1 MIKFRYLLI
10 VFLFNFFLKSAYSQS
25 CTENSNN
32 TGSCTGPLNVTSTS
46 STVTNSGT
54 ISLAGTASVT
64 GIYNTGNSNTIT
76 NSNTISGTI
85 SPTGSASI
93 RGIDN
98 TGSSNTITNSNTINV
113 TGSGNQAYAYGIS
126 YSGSNNTV
134 TNSGTINSINTGS
147 NASGNTYGML
157 DTGSSNTSQNS
168 GVINVTTSVAK
179 GQGMYSNGA
188 NSTNI
193 NSGTINVTG
202 TTGAARGFYVDNINN
217 TFTNSGSGSINAT
230 STSSEGYA
238 ISNNASNLTLSNSGT
253 LSGTSTSSSGY
264 AINNNGSN
272 LTFSNS
278 GTLSGTSTS
287 SFAVGFRD
295 RTGGSTTVNSGTIT
309 GTSTSGA
316 GYGLYL
322 TGNNATITNS
332 STGTITGSTASII
345 NTGTGIT
352 ITNSGT
358 ITGGTDSINNSGV
371 INLTLNQ
378 GSKLIGTITNSGTLN
393 ITSNVGAAKSY
404 AYSGTVTSLTDSNN
418 RPSAL
423 GSAVAINI
431 GSMEVSG
438 ENLYQKTA
446 NITDAI
452 DRNVKNNKDTWVEP
466 YYSES
471 TRDSGGDSSQIR
483 KFKNNKQGINAG
495 FKVENSATPSQIIFN
510 VDQTK
515 NNIDSSEH
523 VINSNGVMIGLMAP
537 TYTQYE
543 GFDVSV
549 KGLVGYANSKTD
561 RKILDNTSSTGER
574 TLTGEYDSYY
584 AVVGSTLSKNYNL
597 DKDLNANLTLGV
609 DLTSEFRDSY
619 SENLYFKYSS
629 LDLVQ
634 LQPRIQSEFIK
645 TTGKDSN
652 VFLTAGVGA
661 REVLSG
667 KTQKYSMNNTGV
679 SFTTPNSGDYYASLA
694 AGTNMNV
701 AANVNFYA
709 LVSAKMSD
717 KDTETY
723 QASIGL
729 KGTF

>member
-1 MIKFRYLLI
+1 MFKLRYLLI
-10 VFLFNFFLKSAYSQS
+10 VFLFNFFLKNAYSADCKINES
-25 CTENSNN
+25 N
-32 TGSCTGPLNVTSTS
+32 TGPCTGPLNVTVSDQTITNSGAISLTGSTASTGYKGIFSTGSRNIITNLNTINVAVTSTAYSYALQYS
-46 STVTNSGT
+46 SGSDNEGINTGTITATSVDNHGLGLVNSSQALTTNLSIGSSNLKFTNSGT
-54 ISLAGTASVT
+54 IRATSINSRGMAVLNENTLTLTNT
-64 GIYNTGNSNTIT
+64 GILIGES
-76 NSNTISGTI
+76 
-85 SPTGSASI
+85 
-93 RGIDN
+93 
-98 TGSSNTITNSNTINV
+98 
-113 TGSGNQAYAYGIS
+113 
-126 YSGSNNTV
+126 
-134 TNSGTINSINTGS
+134 
-147 NASGNTYGML
+147 
-157 DTGSSNTSQNS
+157 
-168 GVINVTTSVAK
+168 
-179 GQGMYSNGA
+179 
-188 NSTNI
+188 
-193 NSGTINVTG
+193 TG
-202 TTGAARGFYVDNINN
+202 TSPGWDGVGIYDRFGDS
-217 TFTNSGSGSINAT
+217 TFI
-230 STSSEGYA
+230 
-238 ISNNASNLTLSNSGT
+238 
-253 LSGTSTSSSGY
+253 
-264 AINNNGSN
+264 
-272 LTFSNS
+272 
-278 GTLSGTSTS
+278 
-287 SFAVGFRD
+287 
-295 RTGGSTTVNSGTIT
+295 NSGTIT
-309 GTSTSGA
+309 GTSASVA
-316 GYGLYL
+316 RFGYGIQLAS
-322 TGNNATITNS
+322 TVQNSTITNS
-332 STGTITGSTASII
+332 GTITGSTAGII
-345 NTGTGIT
+345 NLGTGIT

-358 ITGGTDSINNSGV
+358 ITGGTNSINNSGV

-483 KFKNNKQGINAG
+483 QFKNNKQGFNAG
-495 FKVENSATPSQIIFN
+495 FKAENSATPLQVIFN

-523 VINSNGVMIGLMAP
+523 IINSDGVMIGLVAP
-537 TYTQYE
+537 SYAKYE

-561 RKILDNTSSTGER
+561 RKILDNTTTTGAR

-584 AVVGSTLSKNYNL
+584 ALVGSALSKNYNL

-619 SENLYFKYSS
+619 SENLYFKYNS

-709 LVSAKMSD
+709 LVSAKMSER
-717 KDTETY
+717 DTETY
-723 QASIGL
+723 QASLGL

>member
-1 MIKFRYLLI
+1 MKLIKQSNLLTI
-10 VFLFNFFLKSAYSQS
+10 FFFTNLFLFSDPFVKNSFAQTCTGTNISIAVGETCSDGLSPNTTNNVSIINAGTVTSPNTVDPDDSINGISFTFSTGGSITNTGTITSGTHSDPFSSGLAIFVHISDLTSVTNSGIIASSGSGGFAFFLNGG
-25 CTENSNN
+25 TIPVFTN
-32 TGSCTGPLNVTSTS
+32 TGTIRTTTDGTNQDAIRNNGTMSNFI
-46 STVTNSGT
+46 NSGT
-54 ISLAGTASVT
+54 ISGGTNGTALSSF
-64 GIYNTGNSNTIT
+64 G
-76 NSNTISGTI
+76 
-85 SPTGSASI
+85 GSTTTL
-93 RGIDN
+93 N
-98 TGSSNTITNSNTINV
+98 
-113 TGSGNQAYAYGIS
+113 
-126 YSGSNNTV
+126 
-134 TNSGTINSINTGS
+134 NSGTINGANAILMNLGATANITNTGVIS
-147 NASGNTYGML
+147 GTTSSLSLDNAS
-157 DTGSSNTSQNS
+157 
-168 GVINVTTSVAK
+168 A
-179 GQGMYSNGA
+179 
-188 NSTNI
+188 
-193 NSGTINVTG
+193 
-202 TTGAARGFYVDNINN
+202 
-217 TFTNSGSGSINAT
+217 
-230 STSSEGYA
+230 
-238 ISNNASNLTLSNSGT
+238 
-253 LSGTSTSSSGY
+253 
-264 AINNNGSN
+264 
-272 LTFSNS
+272 
-278 GTLSGTSTS
+278 
-287 SFAVGFRD
+287 
-295 RTGGSTTVNSGTIT
+295 
-309 GTSTSGA
+309 
-316 GYGLYL
+316 
-322 TGNNATITNS
+322 
-332 STGTITGSTASII
+332 
-345 NTGTGIT
+345 
-352 ITNSGT
+352 
-358 ITGGTDSINNSGV
+358 

-378 GSKLIGTITNSGTLN
+378 GSKLIGAISNAGTLN
-393 ITSNVGAAKSY
+393 ITSNVGASKSY

-423 GSAVAINI
+423 GSAAAINI
-431 GSMEVSG
+431 GSMEMAG

-483 KFKNNKQGINAG
+483 KFKNNKQGVNAG
-495 FKVENSATPSQIIFN
+495 FKVANSSTPLQVIFN

-523 VINSNGVMIGLMAP
+523 IINSDGVIIGLAAP
-537 TYTQYE
+537 SYAKYE

-574 TLTGEYDSYY
+574 TLTGDYDSYY
-584 AVVGSTLSKNYNL
+584 AVVGSALSKNYNL

-619 SENLYFKYSS
+619 SENLYFKYNS

-679 SFTTPNSGDYYASLA
+679 SFTAPNSGDYYASLA
-694 AGTNMNV
+694 VGTNMNV
-701 AANVNFYA
+701 AANVNFYT
-709 LVSAKMSD
+709 LVSAKMSE

>member
-1 MIKFRYLLI
+1 MWNTHGL
-10 VFLFNFFLKSAYSQS
+10 YSNS
-25 CTENSNN
+25 VDTNSINSGIINAVDTAATTSVYGASGFYTDSSNN
-32 TGSCTGPLNVTSTS
+32 TLT
-46 STVTNSGT
+46 
-54 ISLAGTASVT
+54 
-64 GIYNTGNSNTIT
+64 NTGNISATGSVNFGYAVYNRFATNFTLINSSTISGTSISNLGVGFRDRKGGATIT
-76 NSNTISGTI
+76 NS
-85 SPTGSASI
+85 
-93 RGIDN
+93 GI
-98 TGSSNTITNSNTINV
+98 I
-113 TGSGNQAYAYGIS
+113 
-126 YSGSNNTV
+126 
-134 TNSGTINSINTGS
+134 
-147 NASGNTYGML
+147 
-157 DTGSSNTSQNS
+157 
-168 GVINVTTSVAK
+168 
-179 GQGMYSNGA
+179 
-188 NSTNI
+188 
-193 NSGTINVTG
+193 
-202 TTGAARGFYVDNINN
+202 
-217 TFTNSGSGSINAT
+217 
-230 STSSEGYA
+230 
-238 ISNNASNLTLSNSGT
+238 
-253 LSGTSTSSSGY
+253 SGTSTSDQGY
-264 AINNNGSN
+264 GIQ
-272 LTFSNS
+272 LHDTFS
-278 GTLSGTSTS
+278 
-287 SFAVGFRD
+287 
-295 RTGGSTTVNSGTIT
+295 
-309 GTSTSGA
+309 
-316 GYGLYL
+316 
-322 TGNNATITNS
+322 TITNTKITNTN
-332 STGTITGSTASII
+332 TGIITGSTAGIFNS
-345 NTGTGIT
+345 GTGIT

-358 ITGGTDSINNSGV
+358 ITGGTSSINNSGV

-431 GSMEVSG
+431 GSMEVGG

-446 NITDAI
+446 SITDAV

-495 FKVENSATPSQIIFN
+495 FKVENSATPLQVIFN

-523 VINSNGVMIGLMAP
+523 IINSDGVMIGLTAP
-537 TYTQYE
+537 SYAKYE

-584 AVVGSTLSKNYNL
+584 VVVGSALSKNYNL

-619 SENLYFKYSS
+619 NENLYFKYNS
-629 LDLVQ
+629 LELIQ
-634 LQPRIQSEFIK
+634 FQPRIQSEFIK

-661 REVLSG
+661 REILSG

-709 LVSAKMSD
+709 LVSAKMSE

>member
-1 MIKFRYLLI
+1 MAGLLFFANLLNLKRLMIKFRYLLI
-10 VFLFNFFLKSAYSQS
+10 VFLFNFFLKSAYSEDCKINES
-25 CTENSNN
+25 N
-32 TGSCTGPLNVTSTS
+32 TGPCTGPLNVTDS
-46 STVTNSGT
+46 SKTIANSGT
-54 ISLAGTASVT
+54 ISFTGSGKASIN
-64 GIYNTGNSNTIT
+64 GIYI
-76 NSNTISGTI
+76 
-85 SPTGSASI
+85 
-93 RGIDN
+93 
-98 TGSSNTITNSNTINV
+98 TGSSNTISNLNTING
-113 TGSGNQAYAYGIS
+113 TSTHSNDGYAYGIYDNS
-126 YSGSNNTV
+126 SLGGGGNTILNTNLISV
-134 TNSGTINSINTGS
+134 TAASVGWGIYNTNATNEQITNSGTINVGVSSSSSSGYGIESRGS
-147 NASGNTYGML
+147 DAVLT
-157 DTGSSNTSQNS
+157 
-168 GVINVTTSVAK
+168 
-179 GQGMYSNGA
+179 
-188 NSTNI
+188 
-193 NSGTINVTG
+193 NSGTITAKG
-202 TTGAARGFYVDNINN
+202 TSNARGIISYASGAIITNTGVITATGGTFIGYGIDN
-217 TFTNSGSGSINAT
+217 
-230 STSSEGYA
+230 
-238 ISNNASNLTLSNSGT
+238 L
-253 LSGTSTSSSGY
+253 
-264 AINNNGSN
+264 GSN

-278 GTLSGTSTS
+278 GTLIGTSTS
-287 SFAVGFRD
+287 SDGVGFRD
-295 RTGGSTTVNSGTIT
+295 RTGAAITNSGTIS
-309 GTSTSGA
+309 GTSTSGI
-316 GYGLYL
+316 GYGIRL
-322 TGNNATITNS
+322 TGNNATITNT
-332 STGTITGSTASII
+332 STGTITGLTAGIS
-345 NTGTGIT
+345 NSGTGIT

-358 ITGGTDSINNSGV
+358 ITGGTSSIENSGV

-393 ITSNVGAAKSY
+393 ITSNVGASKSY

-423 GSAVAINI
+423 GSAAAINI

-483 KFKNNKQGINAG
+483 QFKNNKQGINAG
-495 FKVENSATPSQIIFN
+495 FKVENSATPLQVIFN

-523 VINSNGVMIGLMAP
+523 IINSDGVMIGLMAP
-537 TYTQYE
+537 AYTQYE
-543 GFDVSV
+543 GFDISL
-549 KGLVGYANSKTD
+549 KGLVGYANSKTN

-574 TLTGEYDSYY
+574 TVTGDYDSYY
-584 AVVGSTLSKNYNL
+584 AVVGSALSKNYSL
-597 DKDLNANLTLGV
+597 DKDLNANLILGV

-634 LQPRIQSEFIK
+634 LQSRIQSEFIK

-709 LVSAKMSD
+709 LVSAKMSE

-723 QASIGL
+723 QASLGL

>member
-10 VFLFNFFLKSAYSQS
+10 LFLLNIFIKSAYSQ
-25 CTENSNN
+25 CTANSNN
-32 TGSCTGPLNVTSTS
+32 TGSCTGPLNVTVSDQTITNSGAISLTGSDSGPGYRGIFSTGSRNTITNLNTINVAVTS
-46 STVTNSGT
+46 SAYSYALQYSSGSDNVGINSGTIIATSENNHGLALVNSSQAIFHSSSNGSSNLKFTNSGT
-54 ISLAGTASVT
+54 IRATSINSRGTAVH
-64 GIYNTGNSNTIT
+64 NENTIT
-76 NSNTISGTI
+76 FT
-85 SPTGSASI
+85 
-93 RGIDN
+93 N
-98 TGSSNTITNSNTINV
+98 TGILIGES
-113 TGSGNQAYAYGIS
+113 
-126 YSGSNNTV
+126 
-134 TNSGTINSINTGS
+134 
-147 NASGNTYGML
+147 
-157 DTGSSNTSQNS
+157 
-168 GVINVTTSVAK
+168 
-179 GQGMYSNGA
+179 
-188 NSTNI
+188 
-193 NSGTINVTG
+193 TG
-202 TTGAARGFYVDNINN
+202 TNLGFDGVGIYHRFGDS
-217 TFTNSGSGSINAT
+217 TFI
-230 STSSEGYA
+230 
-238 ISNNASNLTLSNSGT
+238 
-253 LSGTSTSSSGY
+253 
-264 AINNNGSN
+264 
-272 LTFSNS
+272 
-278 GTLSGTSTS
+278 
-287 SFAVGFRD
+287 
-295 RTGGSTTVNSGTIT
+295 NSGTIT
-309 GTSTSGA
+309 GTSA
-316 GYGLYL
+316 ARFGYGINIVLL
-322 TGNNATITNS
+322 ANSTITNS
-332 STGTITGSTASII
+332 GTITGSTAGISKS
-345 NTGTGIT
+345 GTGIIT

-358 ITGGTDSINNSGV
+358 ITGGTNSINNSGV

-378 GSKLIGTITNSGTLN
+378 GSKLIGTIANSGTLN

-431 GSMEVSG
+431 GSMEISG

-446 NITDAI
+446 SITDAI

-483 KFKNNKQGINAG
+483 QFKNNKQGINAG
-495 FKVENSATPSQIIFN
+495 FKVENSATPLQVIFN

-523 VINSNGVMIGLMAP
+523 IINSDGVMIGLMAP

-543 GFDVSV
+543 GYDVSV
-549 KGLVGYANSKTD
+549 KGLVGYASSKTD

-584 AVVGSTLSKNYNL
+584 AVVGSSLSKNYNL

-619 SENLYFKYSS
+619 SENLYFKYNS
-629 LDLVQ
+629 LELIQ

-709 LVSAKMSD
+709 LVSAKMSE

-723 QASIGL
+723 QASLGL

>member
-1 MIKFRYLLI
+1 MLKFRYLLI
-10 VFLFNFFLKSAYSQS
+10 VFLFNFFLKSAYPQSS
-25 CTENSNN
+25 CTANSNN
-32 TGSCTGPLNVTSTS
+32 TGDCTGPLNITSTVP
-46 STVTNSGT
+46 TVTNSGT
-54 ISLAGTASVT
+54 ITSTITAS
-64 GIYNTGNSNTIT
+64 NTF
-76 NSNTISGTI
+76 
-85 SPTGSASI
+85 
-93 RGIDN
+93 
-98 TGSSNTITNSNTINV
+98 
-113 TGSGNQAYAYGIS
+113 AYGIYDSSSLGGNIISNTNSISVTSIYVS
-126 YSGSNNTV
+126 YGIHNLSTNEQV
-134 TNSGTINSINTGS
+134 TNSGTINVVGVNSSFAYTSSKANNKFTNTSTGTITVT
-147 NASGNTYGML
+147 SGVAYGIYGY
-157 DTGSSNTSQNS
+157 TGSSDLTVANAGTISS
-168 GVINVTTSVAK
+168 ITGV
-179 GQGMYSNGA
+179 GGYSAPAIVSNDS
-188 NSTNI
+188 NFKLT
-193 NSGTINVTG
+193 NSGTISATSAGSNEAIGITSTG
-202 TTGAARGFYVDNINN
+202 SGAIITNANTGVITATSTNFLGYAIN
-217 TFTNSGSGSINAT
+217 NSGS
-230 STSSEGYA
+230 
-238 ISNNASNLTLSNSGT
+238 NLTFSNSGT
-253 LSGTSTSSSGY
+253 VSGTSTSSFGY

-272 LTFSNS
+272 LKFSNS

-295 RTGGSTTVNSGTIT
+295 RVGGEITNSGTIS

-483 KFKNNKQGINAG
+483 QFKNNKQGINAG
-495 FKVENSATPSQIIFN
+495 FKVENSAPPLQVIFN

-523 VINSNGVMIGLMAP
+523 IINSDGVMIGLMAP
-537 TYTQYE
+537 KYTQYE

-549 KGLVGYANSKTD
+549 KGLVGYANSKTN

-584 AVVGSTLSKNYNL
+584 AVVGSALSKNYNL

-709 LVSAKMSD
+709 LVSAKMSE

>member
-1 MIKFRYLLI
+1 MLKFRYLLI
-10 VFLFNFFLKSAYSQS
+10 VFLFNFFLKSAYPQSS
-25 CTENSNN
+25 CTANSNN
-32 TGSCTGPLNVTSTS
+32 TGDCTGPLNITSTVP
-46 STVTNSGT
+46 TVTNSGT

-85 SPTGSASI
+85 STTGSYFI
-93 RGIDN
+93 RGISN
-98 TGSSNTITNSNTINV
+98 TGSSNTITNSGTINV
-113 TGSGNQAYAYGIS
+113 TGSGNQAYASGIS

-147 NASGNTYGML
+147 SVSGNTYGML

-168 GVINVTTSVAK
+168 GVINVTSSVTI

-188 NSTNI
+188 NSKNI
-193 NSGTINVTG
+193 NSGTINVTSSK
-202 TTGAARGFYVDNINN
+202 TALGFYVDNINN

-230 STSSEGYA
+230 STSSTGYA

-278 GTLSGTSTS
+278 GTISGTSTS

-423 GSAVAINI
+423 GSAAAINI

-483 KFKNNKQGINAG
+483 QFKNNKQGFNAG
-495 FKVENSATPSQIIFN
+495 FKVENSATPLQVIFN

-523 VINSNGVMIGLMAP
+523 IINSDGVMIGLISP
-537 TYTQYE
+537 KYTQYE

-584 AVVGSTLSKNYNL
+584 AVVGSALSKNYNL
-597 DKDLNANLTLGV
+597 DKDLNINLTLGA

-645 TTGKDSN
+645 MTGKDSN

-679 SFTTPNSGDYYASLA
+679 SFTAPNSGYYYASLG
-694 AGTNMNV
+694 AGINMNV

-717 KDTETY
+717 RDTETY
-723 QASIGL
+723 QASLGL

>member
-10 VFLFNFFLKSAYSQS
+10 VFLFNFFLKSTYSQACPANAS
-25 CTENSNN
+25 TTEN
-32 TGSCTGPLNVTSTS
+32 CTGPLTINES
-46 STVTNSGT
+46 NKT
-54 ISLAGTASVT
+54 ISNP
-64 GIYNTGNSNTIT
+64 Y
-76 NSNTISGTI
+76 TISF
-85 SPTGSASI
+85 TGSGSSAYY
-93 RGIDN
+93 GIN
-98 TGSSNTITNSNTINV
+98 SSGSSNTITNLNTINGTV
-113 TGSGNQAYAYGIS
+113 TSGYAHGIKNTGSDSII
-126 YSGSNNTV
+126 
-134 TNSGTINSINTGS
+134 TNSGTINLTNSAGS
-147 NASGNTYGML
+147 NGNTYGIL
-157 DTGSSNTSQNS
+157 DTTGSTNTLVNS
-168 GVINVTTSVAK
+168 GRINVTSPVWNTH
-179 GQGMYSNGA
+179 GLYSNSV
-188 NSTNI
+188 NTKNI
-193 NSGTINVTG
+193 NSGIINAVDTAA
-202 TTGAARGFYVDNINN
+202 TTSVYGASGFYTDSSNN
-217 TFTNSGSGSINAT
+217 TLTNTGNISATGSVNFGYAVYIRFASNFTLVNSSTISGSSTTSFGVGFRDRIGGATITNSGTI
-230 STSSEGYA
+230 
-238 ISNNASNLTLSNSGT
+238 
-253 LSGTSTSSSGY
+253 SGTSTSGEGSGISLT
-264 AINNNGSN
+264 ANNS
-272 LTFSNS
+272 
-278 GTLSGTSTS
+278 
-287 SFAVGFRD
+287 A
-295 RTGGSTTVNSGTIT
+295 
-309 GTSTSGA
+309 
-316 GYGLYL
+316 
-322 TGNNATITNS
+322 ITNTN
-332 STGTITGSTASII
+332 TGTITGSTAGII

-358 ITGGTDSINNSGV
+358 ITGGTNSINNSGV

-483 KFKNNKQGINAG
+483 QFKNNKQGINAG
-495 FKVENSATPSQIIFN
+495 FKVENSTTPSQIIFN

-523 VINSNGVMIGLMAP
+523 IINSDGLMIGLVAP
-537 TYTQYE
+537 SYAKYE

-549 KGLVGYANSKTD
+549 KGLVGYANSKTN

-574 TLTGEYDSYY
+574 TLTGEYNSYY
-584 AVVGSTLSKNYNL
+584 AVVGSALSKNYNL
-597 DKDLNANLTLGV
+597 DKDLKANLTLGA

-701 AANVNFYA
+701 ATNVNFYA
-709 LVSAKMSD
+709 LVSAKMSER
-717 KDTETY
+717 DTETY
-723 QASIGL
+723 QASLGL

>member
-10 VFLFNFFLKSAYSQS
+10 VFLLNIFIKSAYSQ
-25 CTENSNN
+25 CTANSNN
-32 TGSCTGPLNVTSTS
+32 TGSCTGPLNVTVSDQTITNSGAISLTGSDSGPGYRGIFSTGSRNTITNLNTINVAVTS
-46 STVTNSGT
+46 SAYSYALQYSSGSDNVGINSGTIIATSENNHGLALVNSSQAIFHSSSNGSSNLKFTNSGT
-54 ISLAGTASVT
+54 IRATSINSRGTAVH
-64 GIYNTGNSNTIT
+64 NENTIT
-76 NSNTISGTI
+76 FT
-85 SPTGSASI
+85 
-93 RGIDN
+93 N
-98 TGSSNTITNSNTINV
+98 TGILIGES
-113 TGSGNQAYAYGIS
+113 
-126 YSGSNNTV
+126 
-134 TNSGTINSINTGS
+134 
-147 NASGNTYGML
+147 
-157 DTGSSNTSQNS
+157 
-168 GVINVTTSVAK
+168 
-179 GQGMYSNGA
+179 
-188 NSTNI
+188 
-193 NSGTINVTG
+193 TG
-202 TTGAARGFYVDNINN
+202 TNLGFDGVGIYHRFGDS
-217 TFTNSGSGSINAT
+217 TFI
-230 STSSEGYA
+230 
-238 ISNNASNLTLSNSGT
+238 
-253 LSGTSTSSSGY
+253 
-264 AINNNGSN
+264 
-272 LTFSNS
+272 
-278 GTLSGTSTS
+278 
-287 SFAVGFRD
+287 
-295 RTGGSTTVNSGTIT
+295 NSGTIT
-309 GTSTSGA
+309 GTSA
-316 GYGLYL
+316 ARFGYGINIVLL
-322 TGNNATITNS
+322 ANSTITNS
-332 STGTITGSTASII
+332 GTITGSTAGISKS
-345 NTGTGIT
+345 GTGIIT

-358 ITGGTDSINNSGV
+358 ITGGTNSINNSGV

-378 GSKLIGTITNSGTLN
+378 GSKLIGTIANSGTLN

-404 AYSGTVTSLTDSNN
+404 AYSGTVTSLTDLNN

-431 GSMEVSG
+431 GSMEISG

-446 NITDAI
+446 SITDAI

-483 KFKNNKQGINAG
+483 QFKNNKQGINAG
-495 FKVENSATPSQIIFN
+495 FKVANSAKPLQVIFN

-523 VINSNGVMIGLMAP
+523 IINSDGVMIGLMAP

-543 GFDVSV
+543 GYDVSV

-584 AVVGSTLSKNYNL
+584 AVVGSALSKNYNL

-619 SENLYFKYSS
+619 NENLYFKYNS
-629 LDLVQ
+629 LELVQ

-645 TTGKDSN
+645 TTSKDSDI
-652 VFLTAGVGA
+652 FLTAGVGA

-679 SFTTPNSGDYYASLA
+679 SFTAPNSGDYYASLT

-717 KDTETY
+717 RDTETY

>member
-1 MIKFRYLLI
+1 MIKYRYLLI
-10 VFLFNFFLKSAYSQS
+10 LFLLNLFLKSAYSAS
-25 CTENSNN
+25 CTADTNN
-32 TGSCTGPLNVTSTS
+32 AGDCTGPLNVTVSDQTITNSGAISLTGSDSGPGYRGIFSTGSRNIITNLNSINVAVTS
-46 STVTNSGT
+46 SAYSYALQYSSGSDNEGINSGTIIATSENNHGLGLVNSSQALFHSSSNGSSNLKFTNSGT
-54 ISLAGTASVT
+54 IRATSINSRGTAVH
-64 GIYNTGNSNTIT
+64 NENTIT
-76 NSNTISGTI
+76 FT
-85 SPTGSASI
+85 
-93 RGIDN
+93 N
-98 TGSSNTITNSNTINV
+98 TGILIGES
-113 TGSGNQAYAYGIS
+113 
-126 YSGSNNTV
+126 
-134 TNSGTINSINTGS
+134 
-147 NASGNTYGML
+147 
-157 DTGSSNTSQNS
+157 
-168 GVINVTTSVAK
+168 
-179 GQGMYSNGA
+179 
-188 NSTNI
+188 
-193 NSGTINVTG
+193 TG
-202 TTGAARGFYVDNINN
+202 TNLGFDGVGIYHRFGDS
-217 TFTNSGSGSINAT
+217 TFI
-230 STSSEGYA
+230 
-238 ISNNASNLTLSNSGT
+238 
-253 LSGTSTSSSGY
+253 
-264 AINNNGSN
+264 
-272 LTFSNS
+272 
-278 GTLSGTSTS
+278 
-287 SFAVGFRD
+287 
-295 RTGGSTTVNSGTIT
+295 NSGTIT
-309 GTSTSGA
+309 GTSA
-316 GYGLYL
+316 ARFGYGINIVLL
-322 TGNNATITNS
+322 ANSTIANS
-332 STGTITGSTASII
+332 GTITGSTAGIVKS
-345 NTGTGIT
+345 GTGIIT

-358 ITGGTDSINNSGV
+358 ITGGTNSINNSGV
-371 INLTLNQ
+371 MNLTLNQ
-378 GSKLIGTITNSGTLN
+378 GSKLIGTIANSGTLN

-404 AYSGTVTSLTDSNN
+404 AYSGTVTSLTDLNN

-431 GSMEVSG
+431 GSMEISG

-446 NITDAI
+446 SITDAI

-483 KFKNNKQGINAG
+483 QFKNNKQGINAG
-495 FKVENSATPSQIIFN
+495 FKVENSAKTLQVIFN

-523 VINSNGVMIGLMAP
+523 IINSDGVMIGLVAP
-537 TYTQYE
+537 SYAKYE

-561 RKILDNTSSTGER
+561 RKILDNTTTTGSR

-584 AVVGSTLSKNYNL
+584 AVVGSALSKNYNL
-597 DKDLNANLTLGV
+597 AKDLNNNLTLGV

-619 SENLYFKYSS
+619 SENLYFKYNS
-629 LDLVQ
+629 LNLVQ
-634 LQPRIQSEFIK
+634 LQPRIQSEYIK

-694 AGTNMNV
+694 TGTNMNV

-709 LVSAKMSD
+709 LVSAKMSE

>member
-10 VFLFNFFLKSAYSQS
+10 VFLFNFFLKSAYSQT
-25 CTENSNN
+25 CTENSNPCVGALSVTVSDQTITN
-32 TGSCTGPLNVTSTS
+32 SGAISLTGSTAGTGYKGIFSTGSRNIITNLNTINVAVTSTAYSYALQYS
-46 STVTNSGT
+46 SGSDNEGINSGTITATSVDNHGLGLVNASQALSFGASRNGSSNLKFTNSGT
-54 ISLAGTASVT
+54 IRATSINSRGMAVLNENTLTLTNT
-64 GIYNTGNSNTIT
+64 GILIGES
-76 NSNTISGTI
+76 
-85 SPTGSASI
+85 
-93 RGIDN
+93 
-98 TGSSNTITNSNTINV
+98 
-113 TGSGNQAYAYGIS
+113 
-126 YSGSNNTV
+126 
-134 TNSGTINSINTGS
+134 
-147 NASGNTYGML
+147 
-157 DTGSSNTSQNS
+157 
-168 GVINVTTSVAK
+168 
-179 GQGMYSNGA
+179 
-188 NSTNI
+188 
-193 NSGTINVTG
+193 TG
-202 TTGAARGFYVDNINN
+202 TSPGWDGVGIYDRFGDS
-217 TFTNSGSGSINAT
+217 TFI
-230 STSSEGYA
+230 
-238 ISNNASNLTLSNSGT
+238 
-253 LSGTSTSSSGY
+253 
-264 AINNNGSN
+264 
-272 LTFSNS
+272 
-278 GTLSGTSTS
+278 
-287 SFAVGFRD
+287 
-295 RTGGSTTVNSGTIT
+295 NSGTIT
-309 GTSTSGA
+309 GTSASVA
-316 GYGLYL
+316 RFGYGIQLFS
-322 TGNNATITNS
+322 TVQNSTITNS
-332 STGTITGSTASII
+332 GTITGSTAGII

-358 ITGGTDSINNSGV
+358 ITGGTSSINNSGV

-393 ITSNVGAAKSY
+393 ITSNVGASKSY
-404 AYSGTVTSLTDSNN
+404 AYSGTVTSLTDLNN

-446 NITDAI
+446 SITDAI

-483 KFKNNKQGINAG
+483 QFKNNKQGINAG
-495 FKVENSATPSQIIFN
+495 FKVENSTTPSQVIFN

-523 VINSNGVMIGLMAP
+523 IINSDGVMIGLVAP
-537 TYTQYE
+537 SYAKYE

-549 KGLVGYANSKTD
+549 KGLAGFANSKTD

-584 AVVGSTLSKNYNL
+584 AVVGSALSKNYNL
-597 DKDLNANLTLGV
+597 DKDLNANLTLGA

-619 SENLYFKYSS
+619 SENLYFKYNS

-717 KDTETY
+717 RDTETY
-723 QASIGL
+723 QASLGL